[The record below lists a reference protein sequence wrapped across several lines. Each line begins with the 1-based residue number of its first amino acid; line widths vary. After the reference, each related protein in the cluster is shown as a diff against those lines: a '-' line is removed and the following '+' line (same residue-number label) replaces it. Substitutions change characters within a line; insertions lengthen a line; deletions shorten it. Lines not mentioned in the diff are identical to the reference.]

1 MKMKLSEV
9 MKKHIETTD
18 PKADPWKVGIK
29 VHTRT
34 DANRV
39 LHSQESFDRYAEWHG
54 DPEVVYDA
62 EYKVYRVPAF
72 KAERDRYCA
81 AKAESCRRWGS
92 N

>member
-1 MKMKLSEV
+1 MKLSEV

-39 LHSQESFDRYAEWHG
+39 LHSQESFDRYA
-54 DPEVVYDA
+54 
-62 EYKVYRVPAF
+62 
-72 KAERDRYCA
+72 
-81 AKAESCRRWGS
+81 
-92 N
+92 